1 MKRNYTWS
9 NFEIACIL
17 HHFSPDVKTQISI
30 NKHILTK
37 LWMIFNIS
45 QINHFHT
52 ESIQMPWKKKPLEFD
67 HEILFSISLKQVT
80 QWDIQENKEIWTRS
94 KLQQGQ
100 VRNNYVF
107 NIRFRSVDTR
117 PPTCSLNYSQGR
129 DRWSKGIELYSI
141 LSPFIIIQLTEWL
154 IFFLG

>member
-1 MKRNYTWS
+1 M
-9 NFEIACIL
+9 
-17 HHFSPDVKTQISI
+17 
-30 NKHILTK
+30 
-37 LWMIFNIS
+37 
-45 QINHFHT
+45 
-52 ESIQMPWKKKPLEFD
+52 
-67 HEILFSISLKQVT
+67 T

-117 PPTCSLNYSQGR
+117 PPTCSLNYSQGW
-129 DRWSKGIELYSI
+129 DRWLKGIELYSI

-154 IFFLG
+154 IFFSGIIIEQLFWGNNSLILLSRNPLSRCFIIKKPTGTSHPSTITFTHTQTCQGIPYLFQPDIPKSARGPKSWGMILVKG